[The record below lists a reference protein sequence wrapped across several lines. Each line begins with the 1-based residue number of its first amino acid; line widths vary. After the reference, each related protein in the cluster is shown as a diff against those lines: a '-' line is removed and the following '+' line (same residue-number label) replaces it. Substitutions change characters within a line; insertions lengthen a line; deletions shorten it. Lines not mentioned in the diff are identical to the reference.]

1 MADSAHSQDRRV
13 SITDRMRAFTFRKP
27 GSRLVAFM
35 QSDIGTSRP
44 GAIYGLAPHAPVLLV
59 FAAMALLP
67 ISRMEELPLVVM
79 AVLGARRLWRE
90 RGAVFADPRVLLLTA
105 VFLAYWIPILISAF
119 DAVHPEKT
127 WVVVAAMPRY
137 WLAGL
142 FVLGALASPASH
154 KLLWC
159 LSAWLLVAWT
169 VDALFQAVVG
179 YNLLG
184 YPYPTEPI
192 ARLNGIFGPNNFKLG
207 PVLALF
213 SPFLIEHARRNW
225 PVWLGF
231 SALLGLAIVVMLT
244 TTRSGWVMLG
254 VVLVSYIA
262 MYSIRRPARALAALC
277 GGVLLLGCVSTT
289 AYHLSDNFHDSVIRT
304 VGVFEGSRQAT
315 DRALSLR
322 LPIWETSV
330 AMGAD
335 NWINGVGARSY
346 RFAYPAYAAPDDPW
360 VRENEGIGATY
371 AHHLVLEIWSETG
384 VVGLAG
390 FAVIVVL
397 LVRAWRRAP
406 PDRRRLMLPFAI
418 ALFAAVF
425 PFNSHYAVYST
436 VWSITLWW
444 LVMGF
449 CAASANG
456 PEER

>member
-1 MADSAHSQDRRV
+1 MRLNKDV
-13 SITDRMRAFTFRKP
+13 ETDRMRAIAIGKTELRVMEIRQ
-27 GSRLVAFM
+27 RLSGM
-35 QSDIGTSRP
+35 
-44 GAIYGLAPHAPVLLV
+44 APFAPVWLV
-59 FAAMALLP
+59 FAALALVP
-67 ISRMEELPLVVM
+67 ISRTVELPLMVM

-90 RGAVFADPRVLLLTA
+90 GSTLFTDRRVLLLTG
-105 VFLAYWIPILISAF
+105 VFLAYWFPILISAF

-142 FVLGALASPASH
+142 FVLGALASEISH
-154 KLLWC
+154 TRLWR
-159 LSAWLLVAWT
+159 LSAWLIAFWT
-169 VDALFQAVVG
+169 VDALIQAVVG

-192 ARLNGIFGPNNFKLG
+192 DRLNGIFGPNNFKLG

-213 SPFLIEHARRNW
+213 SPLLIEHARRHW
-225 PVWLGF
+225 PRWLGF
-231 SALLGLAIVVMLT
+231 SALLGLAIVVLLT
-244 TTRSGWVMLG
+244 TTRSGWVILG

-262 MYSIRRPARALAALC
+262 VYSTRRPTRALVALGGAAL
-277 GGVLLLGCVSTT
+277 LFGCVSTA
-289 AYHLSDNFHDSVIRT
+289 AYHFSDNFHDSVNRT

-335 NWINGVGARSY
+335 NWFNGVGARSY
-346 RFAYPAYAAPDDPW
+346 RYAYPAYAAPTDPW
-360 VRENEGIGATY
+360 VREDEGIGASH
-371 AHHLVLEIWSETG
+371 AHHLALEMWSETG

-390 FAVIVVL
+390 FAVLVVL
-397 LVRAWRRAP
+397 IMRAWRRAP
-406 PDRRRLMLPFAI
+406 PDRRTVMLPYTI

-425 PFNSHYAVYST
+425 PLNSHYAMYST
-436 VWSITLWW
+436 VWSIILWW

-449 CAASANG
+449 CAASADG
-456 PEER
+456 PDGRQDSGAHQ